1 MRVIRAPRPI
11 LSSTHREHAP
21 HARRRG
27 DHRQSAD
34 LAPPDPEAEADAWDA
49 ARLSREVREYA
60 TEFGIRPELRFND
73 LRGSKVTE
81 LVWSGISV
89 PDLAIRIG
97 WKIETAAKM
106 LGVYAALNPGRA
118 TVLALASAAE
128 AGRRRQLSGKRRD

>member
-1 MRVIRAPRPI
+1 MGRCPALARSARVR
-11 LSSTHREHAP
+11 HR
-21 HARRRG
+21 
-27 DHRQSAD
+27 
-34 LAPPDPEAEADAWDA
+34 
-49 ARLSREVREYA
+49 VRDS
-60 TEFGIRPELRFND
+60 PELRFND

>member
-1 MRVIRAPRPI
+1 
-11 LSSTHREHAP
+11 
-21 HARRRG
+21 
-27 DHRQSAD
+27 
-34 LAPPDPEAEADAWDA
+34 
-49 ARLSREVREYA
+49 
-60 TEFGIRPELRFND
+60 
-73 LRGSKVTE
+73 
-81 LVWSGISV
+81 V